1 MADFQ
6 IHGRMLVKTLK
17 EQFFNEFGGV
27 LRVYDGNKKAADDVT
42 LASIR
47 ANDAAKGGE
56 LTCRANRTVG
66 KFEKEMWNVFGIK
79 VQVATKDDWV
89 LVLDGITL
97 NTIKEIPNN
106 ATRAEMEK
114 FLAYKRKKEEETEE
128 DKAENLTGNVNEDLS
143 NIEDIYD
150 IYWDM
155 QYGIEQDD
163 EIDPQYTIRELFS
176 EIAYNAD
183 CDELDEFNQLANF
196 VLKHNKKIEGDR
208 MFAFLT
214 FAAELLQGWI
224 DEDDDEEV
232 FVFSHEDTE
241 LFKGTGKELYEKYE
255 KYLSDDV
262 E

>member
-79 VQVATKDDWV
+79 VQVATKDDCV

-106 ATRAEMEK
+106 ATRPDMEK
-114 FLAYKRKKEEETEE
+114 FLAYKRKKEEGTEDE
-128 DKAENLTGNVNEDLS
+128 KAENLTGNVNEDLS

-155 QYGIEQDD
+155 QFGTQTLRDV
-163 EIDPQYTIRELFS
+163 FS
-176 EIAYNAD
+176 DIAYNAD
-183 CDELDEFNQLANF
+183 CDELDEFTQLANF
-196 VLKHNKKIEGDR
+196 VLKHNQKIEGDR
-208 MFAFLT
+208 MLAFLT
-214 FAAELLQGWI
+214 FAAELLNLFWI
-224 DEDDDEEV
+224 DADDDEEV
-232 FVFSHEDTE
+232 LVFSHEDTE
-241 LFKGTGKELYEKYE
+241 LFRGTGTELYEKYE
-255 KYLSDDV
+255 KYLS
-262 E
+262 

>member
-106 ATRAEMEK
+106 ATRPDMEK
-114 FLAYKRKKEEETEE
+114 FLAYKRKKEEETKDE
-128 DKAENLTGNVNEDLS
+128 KAENLTGNVNEDLS

-155 QYGIEQDD
+155 QFGTQ
-163 EIDPQYTIRELFS
+163 TIRDVFS
-176 EIAYNAD
+176 DIAYNAD
-183 CDELDEFNQLANF
+183 CDELDEFTQLANF
-196 VLKHNKKIEGDR
+196 VLEHNQKIEGDR
-208 MFAFLT
+208 MLAFLT
-214 FAAELLQGWI
+214 FAAELLQLFWI
-224 DEDDDEEV
+224 DADDEEEV
-232 FVFSHEDTE
+232 LVFSHEDTE
-241 LFKGTGKELYEKYE
+241 LFRGTGKELYEKYE